1 MKKILPIIF
10 LSLALAGCQKT
21 TSKQIS
27 QTPSTAPANIF
38 TTIQDAVNKQLILKC
53 NYTDDTGSEITT
65 YIKGSLVFLKGSGD
79 QASVSGLMQDHK
91 YYIWAT
97 GNNKGIVF
105 DLDKMMA
112 DGTAKMGDTVIKSED
127 DIIAK
132 LEEQKQKC
140 QLSPES
146 ASLFELPKDVDFQS
160 GDNFFGS
167 SNNQK

>member
-1 MKKILPIIF
+1 MKRILPIIF

-21 TSKQIS
+21 SSAQINP
-27 QTPSTAPANIF
+27 TPTKTQANIF
-38 TTIQDAVNKQLILKC
+38 TSIQDAVNKQLILKC
-53 NYTDDTGSEITT
+53 NYTDDTGSQITT
-65 YIKGSLVFLKGSGD
+65 YIKGSLVYLRGSGD
-79 QASVSGLMQDHK
+79 QASVSGLMQEHK
-91 YYIWAT
+91 YYIWAE

-112 DGTAKMGDTVIKSED
+112 DGTAKMGDTVIKSEN

-146 ASLFELPKDVDFQS
+146 GSLFDLPKNVDFQS

-167 SNNQK
+167 SK